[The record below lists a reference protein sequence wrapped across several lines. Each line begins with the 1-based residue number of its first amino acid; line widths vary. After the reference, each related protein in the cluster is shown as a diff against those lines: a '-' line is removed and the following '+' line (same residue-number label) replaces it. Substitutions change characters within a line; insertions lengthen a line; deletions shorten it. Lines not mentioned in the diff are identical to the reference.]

1 MPQHLISESDL
12 AMQPPPPRMADEH
25 LDVKGFPRSL
35 LPATAMVPRNVFAL
49 LDALKDTRRMRIALA
64 ELARHREQY
73 TSLAPLI
80 WYTPGTM
87 LILVGQ
93 ILKVYPSLAAV
104 ECNEENATD
113 VCNCLALLQEV
124 ASHPQTRPHFLLG
137 KIVFLVSI
145 FLNFP
150 QTCQPYSTLKV
161 ASLGVICKL
170 FNNEDDDGVVQALVT
185 TEIYLQVLRVIEA
198 STDISRTLGIYILM
212 KLLANP
218 KGFGYI
224 TENDFRIWATMSVL
238 TTAANSFEDA
248 TQSKTV
254 VLHIINCYT
263 SLAGHS
269 SGRQMMRTSLP
280 RVLKERSALWNG
292 NALVE
297 ERLDLL
303 QATLQRFQAEDSN
316 LPAPVVERQE
326 DVVEQKEERPEA
338 FQAAEPIATLQRSFA
353 QQLAQSGQNNVN
365 LANLG
370 PVPSTAPPVSQIP
383 SLDQMKM
390 LNALKQQHQMAPQS
404 QSQIQQ
410 QMILL
415 KLRQQQQQ
423 QLQQQQLQQQQ
434 LQQQQQMAQLQQLQQ
449 LYHQHETSET
459 EIRQLFQPQ
468 QPQQRE
474 RSWNPTASDLHSLI
488 QDSSRYLPQSPQVPL
503 TPPAKYQ
510 QPTPNY
516 SEFNPGASSFSPN
529 FQSSFNP
536 QAADFQPNNDFQ
548 GGFQPLFENQAM
560 PKHSRP
566 YMQSNF
572 QK

>member
-1 MPQHLISESDL
+1 
-12 AMQPPPPRMADEH
+12 MQPPPPRMADEH

-212 KLLANP
+212 KLLANA

-238 TTAANSFEDA
+238 TTAANSLEDA

-280 RVLKERSALWNG
+280 RVLNERSALWNG
-292 NALVE
+292 NALVV

-303 QATLQRFQAEDSN
+303 QATLQRFQAEDSK
-316 LPAPVVERQE
+316 LPAPIVERQE
-326 DVVEQKEERPEA
+326 DVAEPKEERPEA

-353 QQLAQSGQNNVN
+353 QQLAQTGQNNVN

-390 LNALKQQHQMAPQS
+390 LNALKQQHHMAPPQS

-423 QLQQQQLQQQQ
+423 QLQQQH
-434 LQQQQQMAQLQQLQQ
+434 QMAQLQQLQQ
-449 LYHQHETSET
+449 LYHQHETSES

-468 QPQQRE
+468 QPQRD
-474 RSWNPTASDLHSLI
+474 RPWNHTASDLHSLL
-488 QDSSRYLPQSPQVPL
+488 QDSSRYLPPTVPL
-503 TPPAKYQ
+503 TPPTKYP

-516 SEFNPGASSFSPN
+516 SEFNPSASSFSPN

-560 PKHSRP
+560 PKHTRP